1 MCSVFIFY
9 CDALVFHMYLGCYIG
24 LQGASVYDVV
34 GLKNIA
40 QGYMITSCAYGL
52 TTLITISAA
61 GMKSIFLS
69 LI

>member
-1 MCSVFIFY
+1 
-9 CDALVFHMYLGCYIG
+9 MYLGCYIG